1 MDIDSIQSGFQK
13 VGIDLAHL
21 GWAIFRAVLILV
33 VGLFLAHVLRARVQD
48 LLSARSFGRNGAI
61 LVGRGVSLAIITASV
76 LAILGSFGASWTGL
90 LTFLSAST
98 VAVALAIQDVL
109 KNFVAGLFLLIERP
123 FRVGDVIKI
132 RDVNGEVQGI
142 DVRTTLVR
150 TFDGSLVM
158 IPNAV
163 VYTEVLTNRSLSGSK
178 RLELRI
184 GVQSLSIPEAERR
197 IAAVLEKRPG
207 VRRPIPAP
215 VIRSITP
222 ELKLFEL
229 SVLIDADATIE
240 AAILHAL
247 VEVLEDSTIEV
258 K

>member
-1 MDIDSIQSGFQK
+1 MDIDAIQSGFHR
-13 VGIDLAHL
+13 VGIDLVPL
-21 GWAIFRAVLILV
+21 GWVILRAMLILGF
-33 VGLFLAHVLRARVQD
+33 GLFLAHLLRARVQA
-48 LLSARSFGRNGAI
+48 LLSTRSFGRNGAI
-61 LVGRGVSLAIITASV
+61 LVGRGVSLVIITASV
-76 LAILGSFGASWTGL
+76 LGVLGSFGASWTGL

-123 FRVGDVIKI
+123 FRVGDSIKI

-150 TFDGSLVM
+150 STDGSLVM

-163 VYTEVLTNRSLSGSK
+163 VYTEVLTNRSLAGTK
-178 RLELRI
+178 RLELTI
-184 GVQSLSIPEAERR
+184 GVRALSIPEAERR
-197 IAAVLEKRPG
+197 ITKVLEEEPR

-215 VIRSITP
+215 VIRSVTS
-222 ELKLFEL
+222 ELTQFEL
-229 SVLIDADATIE
+229 SVLIDADPAAE
-240 AAILHAL
+240 ANILHAL
-247 VEVLEDSTIEV
+247 VDVLEDSTIDI

>member
-1 MDIDSIQSGFQK
+1 M
-13 VGIDLAHL
+13 L
-21 GWAIFRAVLILV
+21 RAVLILAF
-33 VGLFLAHVLRARVQD
+33 GLFLAHVLRSRVQD

-61 LVGRGVSLAIITASV
+61 LVGRGVSFAIIMGSILAIF
-76 LAILGSFGASWTGL
+76 GSFGASWTGL

-142 DVRTTLVR
+142 DIRTTLVR
-150 TFDGSLVM
+150 SADGSLVM

-178 RLELRI
+178 RLELKI
-184 GVQSLSIPEAERR
+184 GVRALSIPEAERR
-197 IAAVLEKRPG
+197 ITKVLEERPG

-215 VIRSITP
+215 VIRSITSD
-222 ELKLFEL
+222 LTLFEL
-229 SVLIDADATIE
+229 SVLIEADPEIE
-240 AAILHAL
+240 ADILHGL
-247 VEVLEDSTIEV
+247 IGVLEDSTIEV
-258 K
+258 T

>member
-1 MDIDSIQSGFQK
+1 MDIDAIQSGMQK
-13 VGIDLAHL
+13 VGIDLVQV
-21 GWAIFRAVLILV
+21 GWVVLRAALILA
-33 VGLFLAHVLRARVQD
+33 VGLFFAHVLRTKVQD

-61 LVGRGVSLAIITASV
+61 LVGRGVSFAIITGSV

-123 FRVGDVIKI
+123 FRVGDVIKV

-150 TFDGSLVM
+150 SGDGSLVM

-163 VYTEVLTNRSLSGSK
+163 VYTEILTNRSFSGSK
-178 RLELRI
+178 RLELKI
-184 GVQSLSIPEAERR
+184 GVRALSVPEAERR
-197 IAAVLEKRPG
+197 IGKVLEERPG

-215 VIRSITP
+215 VVRSITS
-222 ELKLFEL
+222 ELTAFEL
-229 SVLIDADATIE
+229 SVLIDADPAIE
-240 AAILHAL
+240 ADILHAL
-247 VEVLEDSTIEV
+247 VGVLEDSTIEV